1 MPARQTRPCCQ
12 GARTSRAACLIA
24 SLLPP
29 FFSSL
34 PPIPLFIPLSSC
46 SATSP
51 NTRLSYRIDD
61 KATMPGSNLPP
72 PTWKGVHTFSSSA
85 VIDAQIEAVWAVLLD
100 FSAYPEWNEFIHTMT
115 LVDARSTPLPSQT
128 PAPGQSLLLTVFI
141 PPVPASSRTDPT
153 SRPVQRILTCD
164 VHTHRLGWA
173 SSAPKWLMH
182 MERWQAL
189 SVVEDEGDG
198 KGEGEPGGEGEA
210 GRGASVCG
218 RCMRTARS

>member
-51 NTRLSYRIDD
+51 NTRLSCRIDD

-100 FSAYPEWNEFIHTMT
+100 FSAYPEWCVVQNVLLAYHMSRSGSTLPTLNIPVFAHLIAGTNSCTSESLFYPHTK
-115 LVDARSTPLPSQT
+115 
-128 PAPGQSLLLTVFI
+128 LT
-141 PPVPASSRTDPT
+141 
-153 SRPVQRILTCD
+153 ILF
-164 VHTHRLGWA
+164 
-173 SSAPKWLMH
+173 
-182 MERWQAL
+182 
-189 SVVEDEGDG
+189 
-198 KGEGEPGGEGEA
+198 
-210 GRGASVCG
+210 
-218 RCMRTARS
+218 